1 MTEHDDKTWRQWFSK
16 HRLTQ
21 LCEFPDEVWAQR
33 WQPAEAD
40 RRAAWSLYTEMR
52 TRISTQPLHYRA
64 GIEKTAL
71 ESIVQ
76 LFRLTRELLRSHGPE
91 CRHFATV
98 CVEVLNV
105 QIRPFTAKWHK
116 LLESGML
123 ESDDGRH
130 QFRGGLLTLQEV
142 LCDFQRFLALLA
154 EGEAHCEGTES
165 GLRNVL
171 DQHQDLGGAIP
182 YDRLLGL
189 PLAEAQG
196 AEPTE
201 ILRAEQQEIAG
212 RRQAAGLAS
221 GTDDLVGVAISG
233 GGIRSATFALGVLQG
248 VASKGLLKEVDLLST
263 VSGGGY
269 VGSFL
274 SSYLNDAPSPAD
286 SRPDVGSGPNQLPF
300 RRDEKCE
307 AGPLRF
313 LRNHS
318 KYMLPSGFQ
327 GRLLAIGQGLYGVLM
342 NLVILSPLLTG
353 AVLITRY
360 SYLLRLPEINTSILV
375 RMQEMAEFVELGK
388 LPTIQWTHFV
398 LTLGVAAVWGAF
410 VFFLP
415 LVQKLSRLSDQP
427 PAARMMYEKLC
438 VGLFGIT
445 LLVAAFEV
453 IPWGYYAFLRINSA
467 VGLLQENLKFN
478 MASFWVLLVNLAT
491 FLSARGLLWRPKETE
506 EVSRTQV
513 SLLRKA
519 AFLLLSL
526 AGPILLVVTYFLLCH
541 WLLVIP
547 HVPDVAGLSTVSAD
561 RLLWLLFLVP
571 LVYSGFFLNVNLI
584 SPQRYYRNRLAET
597 YLLRPELSQHEITKK
612 SSVTAAQR
620 EATTTIDPQLLSHL
634 GQTKKAPYHLI
645 NAALNI
651 PLSRVPELRGRNSDF
666 FLFSKHYCGSPIV
679 GYHPTRQWEA
689 VDGYLDLG
697 TAMAISGAAASPH
710 MGTATPRGA
719 SFFLTLANVRLG
731 YWLRRPAGHE
741 RHPFVKAFS
750 GPGPFYLLREMFGRV
765 GEHTKYLNVSD
776 GGHIENLAV
785 YELLRRRCKFIVAID
800 GECDPGL
807 QFPSMMKLQQY
818 AWIDFGTSL
827 EIDLGRLR
835 LTDRGWSQTHIA
847 LGQIH
852 YPTGEK
858 GFLLYI
864 KLSITGNERDYLLD
878 YRTRNSPFPHQST
891 ADQLFD
897 ESQFE
902 AYRALGE
909 HVTDDLFCPEFWP
922 GTLVP
927 PGTMRAWF
935 QSLVDNLLD
944 PLPRNRGENRVET
957 KPQLMCDHEGGAVNS
972 PLGSV

>member
-1 MTEHDDKTWRQWFSK
+1 MTEHDSETWRQWFET
-16 HRLTQ
+16 HGLMQ
-21 LCEFPDEVWAQR
+21 LCEFPPEVWAQR
-33 WQPAEAD
+33 WQPSEAD
-40 RRAAWSLYTEMR
+40 RKAAWELYTEMR

-116 LLESGML
+116 QLESGKL

-130 QFRGGLLTLQEV
+130 QFRSDLLVLQK
-142 LCDFQRFLALLA
+142 LLRDFQRFLGLLS
-154 EGEAHCEGTES
+154 EGDAYREGTES

-171 DQHQDLGGAIP
+171 DQHHDLGAAIP
-182 YDRLLGL
+182 YDQLQGL
-189 PLAEAQG
+189 PLTESQG
-196 AEPTE
+196 AEPIE
-201 ILRAEQQEIAG
+201 VLRAEQQEIAA
-212 RRQAAGLAS
+212 RRQAVGLK
-221 GTDDLVGVAISG
+221 GTDDLVAVAISG

-248 VASKGLLKEVDLLST
+248 IASKGLLKEIDLLST

-274 SSYLNDAPSPAD
+274 SSYLNDAPSPAE
-286 SRPDVGSGPNQLPF
+286 SRPDVGPDPDQLPF

-327 GRLLAIGQGLYGVLM
+327 GRLTAIGQGLYGVLM

-360 SYLLRLPEINTSILV
+360 TLLPRMRAMADAVQENDLPSID
-375 RMQEMAEFVELGK
+375 
-388 LPTIQWTHFV
+388 WTYFAA
-398 LTLGVAAVWGAF
+398 TLGVAAVWGVL

-415 LVQKLSRLSDQP
+415 LVQKLSRLSDRP
-427 PAARMMYEKLC
+427 PAARTAYERLC
-438 VGLFGIT
+438 VGLFGVT
-445 LLVAAFEV
+445 LVVAAVEA
-453 IPWGYYAFLRINSA
+453 IPLGYYAFLWINSA
-467 VGLLQENLKFN
+467 VGLLQSDLRFEL
-478 MASFWVLLVNLAT
+478 ASFWVLLANLAT

-506 EVSRTQV
+506 TVARPQV
-513 SLLRKA
+513 SLVRKVV
-519 AFLLLSL
+519 FVLLSL
-526 AGPILLVVTYFLLCH
+526 AGPLLLIVTYFLLCH

-547 HVPDVAGLSTVSAD
+547 NLPDFPYGLSEVAAD
-561 RLLWLLFLVP
+561 WLLWLLFLVP
-571 LVYSGFFLNVNLI
+571 LVYSGFLLNVNLI

-597 YLLRPELSQHEITKK
+597 YLLRPQLSQDEIA
-612 SSVTAAQR
+612 SEPSVNAAQL
-620 EATTTIDPQLLSHL
+620 EATEAVDPQLLSQL
-634 GQTKKAPYHLI
+634 GNTNKAPYHLI

-651 PLSRVPELRGRNSDF
+651 PASRIPELRGRNSDF

-679 GYHPTRQWEA
+679 GYLPTRQWEA
-689 VDGYLDLG
+689 VDGYLDLA

-719 SFFLTLANVRLG
+719 SFFLTLLNVRLG
-731 YWLRRPAGHE
+731 YWLRRPEGGE
-741 RHPFVKAFS
+741 QHPFVKAFS

-765 GEHTKYLNVSD
+765 GEHRKYLNVSD

-785 YELLRRRCKFIVAID
+785 YELLRRRCKFIIAID

-818 AWIDFGTSL
+818 AWIDFGTSI
-827 EIDLGRLR
+827 EIDLTRLR

-922 GTLVP
+922 GTSVP
-927 PGTMRAWF
+927 PGTVRAWF
-935 QSLVDNLLD
+935 QSLADNLLD
-944 PLPRNRGENRVET
+944 PPPARSGNGKGAAE
-957 KPQLMCDHEGGAVNS
+957 PQAGCDSHGAATS
-972 PLGSV
+972 QLG